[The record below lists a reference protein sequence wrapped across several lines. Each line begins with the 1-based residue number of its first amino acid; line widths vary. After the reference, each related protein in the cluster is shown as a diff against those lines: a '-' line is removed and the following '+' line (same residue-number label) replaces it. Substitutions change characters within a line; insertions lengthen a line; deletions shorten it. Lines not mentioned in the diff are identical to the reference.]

1 MSGANTWA
9 DGWAA
14 LERTDPVQLLDL
26 SGTRREDEE
35 FPLALGPEEVVD
47 LWRAMVIGR
56 RLDRTAVLLT
66 RQGELGV
73 YASSA
78 GQEAC
83 EIGAVAPLRTTD
95 WLFPTYRDSVAVMQR
110 GVPPA
115 DVLALY
121 RGSWHGGYDVARY
134 RTAPMATPIATQ
146 TLHAAGFAM
155 AARMRRDPVATL
167 SFLGDGGTS
176 EGEAHEALNFA
187 AVFDAGL
194 VVFVQNNGW
203 AISVPV
209 ARQAR
214 APIAWRAVGYGMPGV
229 RVDGNDVLACYA
241 VTAAALER
249 ARRGEGPTLIEAITY
264 RMEAHTTADDPTRYR
279 RAEEVEPWRA
289 RDPIDR
295 VERYLRAAGALD
307 DAGRQVVVEEA
318 EEAAAELRRAIRSG
332 PPEDPLEVFDR
343 VFSRPTPQLAAE
355 RAELAARLAAAQEE
369 AASSAVGGPA

>member
-1 MSGANTWA
+1 MSAVNAWA
-9 DGWAA
+9 EGWAS
-14 LERTDPVQLLDL
+14 LERKDPVQLLDP
-26 SGTRREDEE
+26 SGILREEEE
-35 FPLALGPEEVVD
+35 FPLPLGPEEILG
-47 LWRAMVIGR
+47 LWRAMVVGR

-83 EIGAVAPLRTTD
+83 QIGAVAPLRATD

-115 DVLALY
+115 EVLALY

-146 TLHAAGFAM
+146 TLHAAGLAM
-155 AARMRRDPVATL
+155 AARMRGDPVATL
-167 SFLGDGGTS
+167 AFLGDGGTS

-187 AVFDAGL
+187 AVFEAGL

-209 ARQAR
+209 TRQAR

-241 VTAAALER
+241 VTAVALER
-249 ARRGEGPTLIEAITY
+249 ARRGEGPTLIEAMTY
-264 RMEAHTTADDPTRYR
+264 RMEAHTTADDPSRYR
-279 RAEEVEPWRA
+279 SAEEVEAWRA

-295 VERYLRAAGALD
+295 LERYLRAAGVLD
-307 DAGRQVVVEEA
+307 DAGLQAVSEEA
-318 EEAAAELRRAIRSG
+318 EEAAAALRRAVRSG
-332 PPEDPLEVFDR
+332 PPEDPLEVFER
-343 VFSRPTPQLAAE
+343 VFSEPTPQLGAE
-355 RAELAARLAAAQEE
+355 RAELAARLAAAREG
-369 AASSAVGGPA
+369 AAQSTVGGPA